1 MQNLWWVFA
10 FCAGL
15 MTALFVFS
23 NQVFRLKGSM
33 VMIYRGLGTAIFLLP
48 FCFLVTP
55 PESSVFYYLCCGNG
69 LLIAFLDNRVLNA
82 AKTFGAENA
91 AMLQPLSIVF
101 EFFAWF
107 FFVPNLLSNMAQN
120 PVRLGI
126 IIIALLCLA
135 FSFFMLK
142 KNNVTKRAF
151 LYLLPAML
159 SVMVIDI
166 QCKIL
171 MSVDTSRLLSSIF
184 YYSLITSAVAGSIN
198 AFIYFKNGNTLSEV
212 IKPKNLL
219 FAGVPLVV
227 LMLSIY
233 TFKNC
238 SLHWVENPAYTMAII
253 NLYPLW
259 VAAANRIYN
268 KYFNHISYPASDRKV
283 LLLIT
288 AAVVALIICA
298 N

>member
-1 MQNLWWVFA
+1 MQNLWWIFA

-15 MTALFVFS
+15 MTAMFVFS

-33 VMIYRGLGTAIFLLP
+33 VMIYRGIGTALCLLP
-48 FCFLVTP
+48 FALFVTAP
-55 PESSVFYYLCCGNG
+55 SGANFYYLCIGNG
-69 LLIAFLDNRVLNA
+69 LFIAFLDNRVFNA
-82 AKTFGAENA
+82 AKVFGAENA

-107 FFVPNLLSNMAQN
+107 FFVPQLFSNLAENPLKLS
-120 PVRLGI
+120 LI
-126 IIIALLCLA
+126 FLSLLCLA
-135 FSFFMLK
+135 FSVFMVK
-142 KNNVTKRAF
+142 KDKVTKKAF
-151 LYLLPAML
+151 LYLLPSMIC
-159 SVMVIDI
+159 VMIIDI

-171 MSVDTSRLLSSIF
+171 MNIDTDMLPNAIF
-184 YYSLITSAVAGSIN
+184 YYSLITSLVAGGIN
-198 AFIYFKNGNTLSEV
+198 AVIYFKNGNKIDEI
-212 IKPKNLL
+212 IKPRNMLL
-219 FAGVPLVV
+219 IGVPFVI

-238 SLHWVENPAYTMAII
+238 SLHLVENPAYTMAIL

-259 VAAANRIYN
+259 VAGANNIYN
-268 KYFNHISYPASDRKV
+268 RYFNHIPYPKPNRKA

-288 AAVVALIICA
+288 LAVITLILCV